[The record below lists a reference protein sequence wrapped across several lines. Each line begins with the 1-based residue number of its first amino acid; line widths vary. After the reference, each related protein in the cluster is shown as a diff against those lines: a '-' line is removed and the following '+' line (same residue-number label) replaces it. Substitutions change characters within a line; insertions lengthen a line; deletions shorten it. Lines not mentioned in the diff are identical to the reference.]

1 VSIEAANRWFETD
14 PDVPLDL
21 SDRHGAAVVVI
32 DALGRVLLQ
41 QRDDMTPPEGFGRWA
56 IPGGGAEPG
65 ESARMAAIREIAE
78 ETAIQ
83 LDSVTYFGSIHVAP
97 HDESRASGA
106 LVIHLF
112 WSRSDHPEADI
123 VVGEGIAFRFW
134 TPAEVRTLPMNP
146 NGRHWLARFLSS
158 EVFATLD
165 PMVAS

>member
-1 VSIEAANRWFETD
+1 MSIEAGNRWFETD

-32 DALGRVLLQ
+32 DASGRVLLQ

-56 IPGGGAEPG
+56 IPGGGVEPG

-78 ETAIQ
+78 ETAIH
-83 LDSVTYFGSIHVAP
+83 LEAASYFGSVHVAN

-106 LVIHLF
+106 LIIHLF
-112 WSRSDHPEADI
+112 WARSDHAEADI

-134 TPAEVRTLPMNP
+134 SPAEVPSLPMNP

-158 EVFATLD
+158 DVFARLD
-165 PMVAS
+165 ALVAS